1 MSKGAKEDGK
11 YLWTFVDENDMI
23 FWSRDSDSVYMGDPG
38 EFMPPDFIGKR
49 NNILKSNCA
58 FNPFRKSGIVAG
70 GISTKGKNYYQSI
83 GRHEYFSVII
93 VAGGALGLSDGK
105 NKLTLKAA
113 DMALVPPEAACDFRV
128 KSAPAPILWFNLGKK
143 WIPFLGRN
151 ADIRISRCKN
161 FDFLLSLSEAYIS
174 ELFSKNPDM
183 PILSGCS
190 NLIIRA
196 LRRELKECER
206 AQAEFKKLEA
216 RISAIERGGGGK
228 IAAAELAKKL
238 GMPLSKLNGYA
249 LRTRNMTFPKIVHK
263 RQMEIAAEM
272 LSAGKA
278 SCAEAGERLGF
289 SSQFAFSRSFK
300 AYYGIPPSACLGAVK
315 KPVAR
320 ARNNGASP
328 AGSAANQESLKPA
341 NPARRNRAAAKR
353 L

>member
-1 MSKGAKEDGK
+1 MSKGAKKDGE

-23 FWSRDSDSVYMGDPG
+23 FWSRGSDSVYMGDPG
-38 EFMPPDFIGKR
+38 EFMPPGFIGKS

-93 VAGGALGLSDGK
+93 VAGGTLGLSDGK
-105 NKLTLKAA
+105 SKATLKAA
-113 DMALVPPEAACDFRV
+113 DMALIPPEAACDFRV

-143 WIPFLGRN
+143 WIPFLGRSS
-151 ADIRISRCKN
+151 DIRISRCKN
-161 FDFLLSLSEAYIS
+161 FDFLLPLSEAYIS
-174 ELFSKNPDM
+174 ELFSKAPDM

-196 LRRELKECER
+196 LRRELRECGR
-206 AQAEFKKLEA
+206 APREFKKLEA
-216 RISAIERGGGGK
+216 VISAIERGVGRK
-228 IAAAELAKKL
+228 ISAAELAKRL

-272 LSAGKA
+272 LSDGKM
-278 SCAEAGERLGF
+278 SCAETGEKLGF

-300 AYYGIPPSACLGAVK
+300 AYYAIPPSACFGSVK
-315 KPVAR
+315 KADAR
-320 ARNNGASP
+320 AKNNGKIRQKTP
-328 AGSAANQESLKPA
+328 RIE
-341 NPARRNRAAAKR
+341 NR
-353 L
+353 